1 MTKIVQEVT
10 NENENSYKILQYLKE
25 NNGATAIEVS
35 EATGIQKRLVDSY
48 FSAGIIKN
56 GYGERDLTTT
66 PTRLI
71 LNDAGLVYEQ

>member
-1 MTKIVQEVT
+1 MT
-10 NENENSYKILQYLKE
+10 ENSYKILQYLKE
-25 NNGATAIEVS
+25 NNGATAVEVS

>member
-1 MTKIVQEVT
+1 MT
-10 NENENSYKILQYLKE
+10 ENSYKILQYLKE

-48 FSAGIIKN
+48 FSAGIVKN